1 MKKIK
6 VSTVQQQA
14 DVQVIFVDASLISK
28 ALRAQIALER
38 IIEMLK
44 AEGCIIPRYDTITDD
59 EGNPECDER
68 GVVKA
73 TPSLDENG
81 KQIIDYTGIKLSAD
95 ELAVLNETV
104 FPFLTEL
111 TNAFEE

>member
-6 VSTVQQQA
+6 VSTVQKQA

-28 ALRAQIALER
+28 ALRAQIALKR
-38 IIEMLK
+38 IIETLK
-44 AEGCIIPRYDTITDD
+44 VNGCIIPRYDTPTDD
-59 EGNPECDER
+59 LGNPERDER
-68 GVVKA
+68 GVVKCM
-73 TPSLDENG
+73 PIVDNNG
-81 KQIIDYTGIKLSAD
+81 KQIIDYTGIEFDPD

-111 TNAFEE
+111 TNAFDE

>member
-6 VSTVQQQA
+6 VSTVPQQA

-38 IIEMLK
+38 IIEMWK
-44 AEGCIIPRYDTITDD
+44 NEGCIIPRYDTPMDD
-59 EGNPECDER
+59 NGNPERDER
-68 GVVKA
+68 GVVKC
-73 TPSLDENG
+73 TPSLDESG
-81 KQIIDYTGIKLSAD
+81 KQIIDYTFAKFTAD
-95 ELAVLNETV
+95 ELATLNETV

>member
-6 VSTVQQQA
+6 VSTIPQQA
-14 DVQVIFVDASLISK
+14 EVQVIFVDANLISK
-28 ALRAQIALER
+28 ALRAQIALES

-44 AEGCIIPRYDTITDD
+44 ADGCIIPRYDTPMDD
-59 EGNPECDER
+59 NGNPERDER
-68 GVVKA
+68 GVIKC

-81 KQIIDYTGIKLSAD
+81 KQIIDYTAIKLCAGD
-95 ELAVLNETV
+95 LAILNETV

-111 TNAFEE
+111 TNAFDE

>member
-6 VSTVQQQA
+6 VSIVQKQA

-28 ALRAQIALER
+28 ALRAQIALDR
-38 IIEMLK
+38 IIETLK
-44 AEGCIIPRYDTITDD
+44 ADGCIIPRYDTETDAD
-59 EGNPECDER
+59 EKCIPI
-68 GVVKA
+68 
-73 TPSLDENG
+73 LDEKGN
-81 KQIIDYTGIKLSAD
+81 QLIDYTCARLEGE

-104 FPFLTEL
+104 LPFLTEL